1 MHLSVVALARKRKVT
16 KMMQGL
22 FSPFSFHAVSCCFFF
37 VLGAQSARVAL
48 GPCIEH
54 RGIVTE
60 FSSSDS
66 SVVSD
71 DDFAWFMILK
81 AGKWLQMMPLNDG
94 SLLIA
99 VDMMRRWKWPGAQK
113 GARSRRMEFV
123 QGRGHAPKISE
134 DWRVPMIKKGSGVP
148 MAPRLGWWKCSKE
161 H

>member
-1 MHLSVVALARKRKVT
+1 MEPGKHGGQTMYFLMFPLSQKIVMSHKCSKCSVWQSAMHLFVVAVARKRKVT

-22 FSPFSFHAVSCCFFF
+22 FSPFSFHAVSCCLFF

-71 DDFAWFMILK
+71 DDFA
-81 AGKWLQMMPLNDG
+81 
-94 SLLIA
+94 
-99 VDMMRRWKWPGAQK
+99 
-113 GARSRRMEFV
+113 
-123 QGRGHAPKISE
+123 
-134 DWRVPMIKKGSGVP
+134 
-148 MAPRLGWWKCSKE
+148 
-161 H
+161 